1 MGGRDVAH
9 SHSLFCLLYKL
20 QWLETIIS
28 TALRKKSGEERQ
40 LISSKLG
47 LPSPQPL
54 VCFGL
59 CTGASSDPVVTSFQ
73 SIKGTLYLFHEQ
85 ILSLLF
91 RTNLE
96 GKE

>member
-1 MGGRDVAH
+1 M
-9 SHSLFCLLYKL
+9 FLYKL

-47 LPSPQPL
+47 LHSPQPL

-59 CTGASSDPVVTSFQ
+59 CTGASSDPVVNYFNLDWLFDKMDLFLSFQ
-73 SIKGTLYLFHEQ
+73 TKFN
-85 ILSLLF
+85 
-91 RTNLE
+91 R
-96 GKE
+96 